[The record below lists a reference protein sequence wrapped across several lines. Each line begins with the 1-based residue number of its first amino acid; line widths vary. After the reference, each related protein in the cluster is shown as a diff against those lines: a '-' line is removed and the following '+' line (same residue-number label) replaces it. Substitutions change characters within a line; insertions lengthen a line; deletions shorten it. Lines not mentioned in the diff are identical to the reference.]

1 MDQIEEVRNKTDIVE
16 LISEYVTLKKSGRS
30 FRALCPFHSETKPSF
45 FVSPELQIFKC
56 FGCGV
61 SGNVFNFLMEIEGM
75 AFGEALR
82 FLAKKSG
89 VRLKQYRPT
98 GKEKERE
105 FLFEINH
112 LASEFYHYLLTKHRA
127 GKKALRYTKI
137 KRKIS
142 DQSIEK
148 FKLGY
153 APNMWDGLIQF
164 LVGKKGY
171 KVEDLERAGLVI
183 RRRDAGSKSIGYY
196 DRFRNR
202 LIFPL
207 FDHQGNV
214 CGFAGRVIEKKEDVP
229 KYINTPETPVYHKSN
244 LLYGLE
250 TTRKEVKR
258 QNLAIV
264 VEGELDAIS
273 SYQAGVE
280 NVVAIKGS
288 ALTSGQVRLL
298 SRFCESIALAL
309 DVDIAGDAAAVR
321 GIEITDKAGLNIRV
335 IRPLFGKD
343 PDECVRQS
351 AKLWQES
358 VQKTIP
364 IWDFYIESA
373 FEKYEGKTAES
384 KKKIGKELIPFIA
397 KISNE
402 IAKAHYI
409 KVLANRLGVDE
420 EVVMREMEK
429 SKTDKS
435 LRPSLSFIKASKGK
449 EKSRRE
455 VLEEYLLALI
465 LQNKMPINDKIEIVT
480 PAIKKIWEK
489 IPQKKGF
496 SIKSFYQNLPE
507 ELRELAGR
515 LYLRVLSKV
524 KIRDEIE
531 KTIKELKRLGLKEQL
546 KELAAKENLVKFSS
560 LSQKLKEFE

>member
-1 MDQIEEVRNKTDIVE
+1 MDQIEEVRNKTDIIE
-16 LISEYVTLKKSGRS
+16 LVSEYVTLKKSGRS

-82 FLAKKSG
+82 FLAKKAG

>member
-82 FLAKKSG
+82 FLAKKAG

>member
-1 MDQIEEVRNKTDIVE
+1 MDQIEEVRNKTDIIE

-75 AFGEALR
+75 TFGEALR
-82 FLAKKSG
+82 FLAKKAG

-127 GKKALRYTKI
+127 GKKAFRYTKI

-229 KYINTPETPVYHKSN
+229 KYINTPETSVYHKSN

-250 TTRKEVKR
+250 TTRKEIKR

-273 SYQAGVE
+273 SYQAGVK

-288 ALTSGQVRLL
+288 ALTSEQVRLL

-321 GIEITDKAGLNIRV
+321 GIEITDQAGLNIRI

-358 VQKTIP
+358 VQKRIP

-429 SKTDKS
+429 SKTDKN

-465 LQNKMPINDKIEIVT
+465 LQNKTPINDKIEIVT

-531 KTIKELKRLGLKEQL
+531 KTIKELKRLRLKEQL
-546 KELAAKENLVKFSS
+546 KELAAKENLVKFSR
-560 LSQKLKEFE
+560 LSQKLKELE